1 MQRNIDSYIEVFYRG
16 QRRILELYAMWPQE
30 ERWRRLLLRL
40 HFWHLFICWIL
51 MFDLI
56 LALRIALN
64 INYMNEVIKGF
75 FVLSTCIAY
84 TLKVCAGSE

>member
-1 MQRNIDSYIEVFYRG
+1 M
-16 QRRILELYAMWPQE
+16 
-30 ERWRRLLLRL
+30 LRL

-84 TLKVCAGSE
+84 TLKVCAGHSLIYFYPFKYSSSRWATLR